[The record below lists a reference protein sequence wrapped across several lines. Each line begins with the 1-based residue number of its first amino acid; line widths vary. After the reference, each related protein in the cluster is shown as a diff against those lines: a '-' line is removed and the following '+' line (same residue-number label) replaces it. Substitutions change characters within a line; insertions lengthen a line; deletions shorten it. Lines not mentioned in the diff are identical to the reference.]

1 MEMLAQYHSAT
12 GRLIIEHEG
21 TLDSFAGDGLMIY
34 FNDPVEVS
42 NPEERAVRMA
52 VGMRSAVVELRKEW
66 TRLGWD
72 LGLGIGITTGYA
84 TLGAIGYEGRWD
96 YTVMGTV
103 TNQAARLC
111 AAATDGQILVADRLL
126 AKVEELVEAASVG
139 ELSLKGFSRPVPSH
153 NIVGMRS

>member
-1 MEMLAQYHSAT
+1 
-12 GRLIIEHEG
+12 
-21 TLDSFAGDGLMIY
+21 
-34 FNDPVEVS
+34 
-42 NPEERAVRMA
+42 MA
-52 VGMRSAVVELRKEW
+52 VGIRSAVVELQKEW

-96 YTVMGTV
+96 YTVIGTV

-111 AAATDGQILVADRLL
+111 AAAADGQILVADRLL
-126 AKVEELVEAASVG
+126 AKVEEFVEAASVG